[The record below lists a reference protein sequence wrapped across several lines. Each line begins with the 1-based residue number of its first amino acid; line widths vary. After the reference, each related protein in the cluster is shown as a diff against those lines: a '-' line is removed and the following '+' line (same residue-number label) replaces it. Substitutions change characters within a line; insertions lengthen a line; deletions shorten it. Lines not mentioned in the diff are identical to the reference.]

1 MYLQFAWDVAV
12 SLASPSHVLPFDHVL
27 MRMICE
33 IKLRRDCSNRERERE
48 VHCSI
53 SPSVVNL
60 SEYDDD
66 AREKESDRES

>member
-1 MYLQFAWDVAV
+1 VERRGQLGLTVLRFAVRPRV
-12 SLASPSHVLPFDHVL
+12 

-60 SEYDDD
+60 SEYDDEK
-66 AREKESDRES
+66 RERER